1 MAKLIL
7 KALTCAFLAIAFAAI
22 YCGVEMIVSGTGTT
36 VGNGITTV
44 VFGVTV
50 AVFLAPLPRLL
61 MKETEK
67 MA

>member
-7 KALTCAFLAIAFAAI
+7 KALTGAFLMIAFAAI
-22 YCGVEMIVSGTGTT
+22 YGGVEMIISGTGTT
-36 VGNGITTV
+36 VGNGVTTV

-50 AVFLAPLPRLL
+50 AAFLAPLPTLL
-61 MKETEK
+61 MKEKEK